1 MPHRETIRGRTLGMT
16 HLETVFPLCALVLWM
31 LVALYLVNSVK
42 RARCTRKFVGQVL
55 RGGDGVR

>member
-1 MPHRETIRGRTLGMT
+1 MT